1 MEMPTKRMPAKRRLL
16 AAAAAAT
23 LLSGVAS
30 ACSSS
35 STTAAAGS
43 SASNPA
49 ATSASSPASASGSS
63 QGKTI
68 TLGIL
73 TPLTGPVSSSFGQ
86 ETIQGAQARIDLA
99 NADHELP
106 NGEQIKLVSV
116 DEGSSP
122 QTSLSGTQQ
131 LVENDHVFAVLAAG
145 AFFYGAYRWAAQQNE
160 PVVGDGIDGP
170 EWNSSQYPNMFA
182 AFGSTDDSYPSYTG
196 MPAFFKSQGGTSYCG
211 VGYNAPSTVGNGAAM
226 AGSMKQA
233 GVPVPYTNFGIAAGN
248 ANFTS
253 IALAIKQAKCNVL
266 GSQMTLGDTL
276 NLITALRDANVS
288 LKATFIQGGYGQDLL
303 DQSSSLSAAQG
314 VDMAAGYEPSSLNT
328 TATKWMMSALKTYAG
343 WTKPY
348 PSAGAEWGWFTADTA
363 IEGLKVAG
371 ANPTQQSF
379 ISNLRKVTSFNH
391 EGLTCPVDYAVFSN
405 TNQQFP
411 GNCTWMVKVEGS
423 QFVSLTGTSP
433 IKIVTIPGTSN
444 S

>member
-1 MEMPTKRMPAKRRLL
+1 MMMRTKRRLL
-16 AAAAAAT
+16 AAAVVAAIGAAT
-23 LLSGVAS
+23 

-35 STTAAAGS
+35 STTGATGSSTSNAGAAAS
-43 SASNPA
+43 
-49 ATSASSPASASGSS
+49 
-63 QGKTI
+63 KTI

-73 TPLTGPVSSSFGQ
+73 TPLTGPVASSFGQ
-86 ETIQGAQARIDLA
+86 ATIQGAQARIDLA

-106 NGEQIKLVSV
+106 GGETVKLVSV

-122 QTSLSGTQQ
+122 QTSLAGTQQ
-131 LVENDHVFAVLAAG
+131 LVQNDHVFSVLAAG
-145 AFFYGAYRWAAQQNE
+145 AFFYGAYRWAAQQNV

-196 MPAFFKSQGGTSYCG
+196 MPAFFKSQGGSSYCG
-211 VGYNAPSTVGNGAAM
+211 VGYNAPSTVGNGEAM
-226 AGSMKQA
+226 VGSMKAAQI
-233 GVPVPYTNFGIAAGN
+233 PVPYTNVGIAPGN

-253 IALAIKQAKCNVL
+253 IALSIKQSGCNIL

-276 NLITALRDANVS
+276 TLITALKNANVP

-303 DQSSSLSAAQG
+303 DQPSSLSAAQG
-314 VDMAAGYEPSSLNT
+314 VDMAAGYQPSSLNT
-328 TATKWMMSALKTYAG
+328 SATQSLMAALKTYVG

-348 PSAGAEWGWFTADTA
+348 PAAGMEWGWFTADTA

-379 ISNLRKVTSFNH
+379 ISNLRKVTSFDH
-391 EGLTCPVDYAVFSN
+391 GGLTCPVNYAVFGD

-423 QFVSLTGTSP
+423 QFVSLTGPSP
-433 IKIVTIPGTSN
+433 IKVVTIPGTKN

>member
-1 MEMPTKRMPAKRRLL
+1 ML
-16 AAAAAAT
+16 AATVAAVLISGAAT
-23 LLSGVAS
+23 

-35 STTAAAGS
+35 SATGAAGS
-43 SASNPA
+43 STSGAPA
-49 ATSASSPASASGSS
+49 T

-73 TPLTGPVSSSFGQ
+73 TPLTGPVASSFGQ
-86 ETIQGAQARIDLA
+86 ATIAGAQARIALA
-99 NADHELP
+99 NANHELP
-106 NGEQIKLVSV
+106 NGETIKLVSV

-122 QTSLSGTQQ
+122 QTSLAGTQQ
-131 LVENDHVFAVLAAG
+131 LVEHDHVFAVLAAG
-145 AFFYGAYRWAAQQNE
+145 AFFYGSYRWAAQQNV

-182 AFGSTDDSYPSYTG
+182 AFGSTNDRYPSYTG
-196 MPAFFKSQGGTSYCG
+196 MPAFFQSQGGSSYCG
-211 VGYNAPSTVGNGAAM
+211 VGYNAPSTVGNGEAM
-226 AGSMKQA
+226 VGSMKA
-233 GVPVPYTNFGIAAGN
+233 AHVPVPYTNFGIVPGN

-253 IALAIKQAKCNVL
+253 IALSIKQAKCDIL

-276 NLITALRDANVS
+276 TLITALKNANVS

-314 VDMAAGYEPSSLNT
+314 VDMAAGYQPSSLDT
-328 TATKWMMSALKTYAG
+328 TATKRLTSALKTYAN

-348 PSAGAEWGWFTADTA
+348 PAAGMEWGWFTADTA

-379 ISNLRKVTSFNH
+379 ISNLRKVTSFDH
-391 EGLTCPVDYAVFSN
+391 DGLTCPVDYATFGD

-411 GNCTWMVKVEGS
+411 GNCTWMVKVEGK

-433 IKIVTIPGTSN
+433 IKVVTIPGTAN
-444 S
+444 G

>member
-1 MEMPTKRMPAKRRLL
+1 MMMPTKSRLL
-16 AAAAAAT
+16 AAAVVAT
-23 LLSGVAS
+23 LISGFTA

-35 STTAAAGS
+35 SSTTGAAGS
-43 SASNPA
+43 STSNA
-49 ATSASSPASASGSS
+49 NVTA
-63 QGKTI
+63 GKTI
-68 TLGIL
+68 TLGIV
-73 TPLTGPVSSSFGQ
+73 TPLTGPVASSFGQ
-86 ETIQGAQARIDLA
+86 ETIEGAQARIALA

-106 NGEQIKLVSV
+106 NGETVKLVSV

-122 QTSLSGTQQ
+122 QTSLAATQQ
-131 LVENDHVFAVLAAG
+131 LVEHDHVFGVLAAG
-145 AFFYGAYRWAAQQNE
+145 AFFYGAYRWAAQQNV

-196 MPAFFKSQGGTSYCG
+196 MAAFFKSQGGTSFCG
-211 VGYNAPSTVGNGAAM
+211 VGYNAPSTVGNGEAMVGSEKAAH
-226 AGSMKQA
+226 
-233 GVPVPYTNFGIAAGN
+233 VPVPYTNYGIAAGN
-248 ANFTS
+248 TNFTS
-253 IALAIKQAKCNVL
+253 VALSIKQSGCNIL

-276 NLITALRDANVS
+276 NLITALKNANVS

-303 DQSSSLSAAQG
+303 DQPSSLAAAQG

-328 TATKWMMSALKTYAG
+328 SATKALMSALATYAG

-348 PSAGAEWGWFTADTA
+348 PSAGMEWGWFTADTA

-391 EGLTCPVDYAVFSN
+391 EGLTCPVDYAVFGN

-423 QFVSLTGTSP
+423 QFVSLTGASP
-433 IKIVTIPGTSN
+433 IKVVTIPGTKN
-444 S
+444 G

>member
-1 MEMPTKRMPAKRRLL
+1 MKMPTKRRLL

-23 LLSGVAS
+23 LLSGVA
-30 ACSSS
+30 ACSSAGTT
-35 STTAAAGS
+35 TTAGSGAAG
-43 SASNPA
+43 AAA
-49 ATSASSPASASGSS
+49 ATSTGSA

-73 TPLTGPVSSSFGQ
+73 TPLTGPVASSFGQ
-86 ETIQGAQARIDLA
+86 ETVQGAQARIDLA
-99 NADHELP
+99 NATHELP
-106 NGEQIKLVSV
+106 GGEQVKLVSV

-122 QTSLSGTQQ
+122 QTSLSGTQE
-131 LVENDHVFAVLAAG
+131 LVENDHVFTVLAAG
-145 AFFYGAYRWAAQQNE
+145 AFFYGAYRWAAQQNV

-196 MPAFFKSQGGTSYCG
+196 MPAFFKAQGGTSYCG

-226 AGSMKQA
+226 AGSMKAA

-276 NLITALRDANVS
+276 SLITALRNANVS

-303 DQSSSLSAAQG
+303 DQPSSLSAAQG
-314 VDMAAGYEPSSLNT
+314 VDMAAGFEPSSLNT
-328 TATKWMMSALKTYAG
+328 AATKSMMSALKTYAG

-348 PSAGAEWGWFTADTA
+348 PAAGMEWGWFTADTA

-371 ANPTQQSF
+371 ASPTQQSF
-379 ISNLRKVTSFNH
+379 ITNLRKVTSFDH
-391 EGLTCPVDYAVFSN
+391 EGLTCPVDYSVFGN

-411 GNCTWMVKVEGS
+411 GNCTWMVKVQGD
-423 QFVSLTGTSP
+423 QFVSLTGASP
-433 IKIVTIPGTSN
+433 IKVATIPGTSN

>member
-1 MEMPTKRMPAKRRLL
+1 MMMRTKRRLL
-16 AAAAAAT
+16 AATVVAAIGAAT
-23 LLSGVAS
+23 

-35 STTAAAGS
+35 STTGATGS
-43 SASNPA
+43 STSNAGTAAS
-49 ATSASSPASASGSS
+49 
-63 QGKTI
+63 KTI

-73 TPLTGPVSSSFGQ
+73 TPLTGPVASSFGQ
-86 ETIQGAQARIDLA
+86 ATIQGAQARIDLA

-106 NGEQIKLVSV
+106 GGETVKLVSV

-122 QTSLSGTQQ
+122 QTSLAGTQQ
-131 LVENDHVFAVLAAG
+131 LVQHDNVFAVLAAG
-145 AFFYGAYRWAAQQNE
+145 AFFYGAYRWAAQQNV

-196 MPAFFKSQGGTSYCG
+196 MPAFFKSQGGSSYCG
-211 VGYNAPSTVGNGAAM
+211 VGYNAPSTVGNGEAM
-226 AGSMKQA
+226 VGSMKAAQ
-233 GVPVPYTNFGIAAGN
+233 VPVPYTNFGIAPGN

-253 IALAIKQAKCNVL
+253 IALSIKQSGCNIL

-276 NLITALRDANVS
+276 NLITALKNANVP

-303 DQSSSLSAAQG
+303 DQPSSLSAAQG
-314 VDMAAGYEPSSLNT
+314 VDMAAGYQPSSLNT
-328 TATKWMMSALKTYAG
+328 SGTQSLMAALKTYAG

-348 PSAGAEWGWFTADTA
+348 PAAGMEWGWFTADTA

-379 ISNLRKVTSFNH
+379 ISNLRKVTSFDH
-391 EGLTCPVDYAVFSN
+391 GGLTCPVNYAVFGN

-423 QFVSLTGTSP
+423 QFVSLTGASP
-433 IKIVTIPGTSN
+433 IKIVTIPGTKN

>member
-1 MEMPTKRMPAKRRLL
+1 MKMPTKRRWL

-23 LLSGVAS
+23 LLSGVAT

-43 SASNPA
+43 GTTGSA
-49 ATSASSPASASGSS
+49 

-68 TLGIL
+68 TLGLL
-73 TPLTGPVSSSFGQ
+73 TPLTGPTASSFGQ
-86 ETIQGAQARIDLA
+86 ETIKGAEARIDLA

-106 NGEQIKLVSV
+106 NGEKIKIVTV
-116 DEGSSP
+116 DEGSSA
-122 QTSLSGTQQ
+122 QTSLSGTQE
-131 LVENDHVFAVLAAG
+131 LVENDHVFGVLAAG
-145 AFFYGAYRWAAQQNE
+145 AFFYGAYRWAAQQNV

-196 MPAFFKSQGGTSYCG
+196 MPAFFKAQGGTSYCG

-226 AGSMKQA
+226 AGSMKAA

-276 NLITALRDANVS
+276 SLITALKNVNVT

-303 DQSSSLSAAQG
+303 DQPSSLSAAQG
-314 VDMAAGYEPSSLNT
+314 VDMAAGYQPSSLNT
-328 TATKWMMSALKTYAG
+328 KATARMMSALKTYVG

-348 PSAGAEWGWFTADTA
+348 PAAGMEWGWFTADTA

-379 ISNLRKVTSFNH
+379 IDNLRKVTSFDH
-391 EGLTCPVDYAVFSN
+391 EGLTCPVNYSVFGN

-411 GNCTWMVKVEGS
+411 GNCTWMVKVQGN
-423 QFVSLTGTSP
+423 QFVSLTGASP
-433 IKIVTIPGTSN
+433 IKVTTISGTSN

>member
-1 MEMPTKRMPAKRRLL
+1 MPTKTKLL

-23 LLSGVAS
+23 LLTGLAT

-35 STTAAAGS
+35 STTAGAGTAN
-43 SASNPA
+43 SATTPG
-49 ATSASSPASASGSS
+49 SGSGS
-63 QGKTI
+63 AQGKAI
-68 TLGIL
+68 TLGIV
-73 TPLTGPVSSSFGQ
+73 TPLTGPVASSFGQ
-86 ETIQGAQARIDLA
+86 ATIQGAQARIDLA
-99 NADHELP
+99 NATHELP
-106 NGEQIKLVSV
+106 GGEQVKLVSV

-131 LVENDHVFAVLAAG
+131 LVENDHVFGVLAAG
-145 AFFYGAYRWAAQQNE
+145 AFFYGAYRWAAQQNV

-196 MPAFFKSQGGTSYCG
+196 MPAFFKAQGGTSYCG
-211 VGYNAPSTVGNGAAM
+211 VGYNAPSTVGNGSAM
-226 AGSMKQA
+226 AGSMKAA

-248 ANFTS
+248 ANFSS
-253 IALAIKQAKCNVL
+253 IALAIKQAKCDVL

-276 NLITALRDANVS
+276 SLITALRNANVS

-303 DQSSSLSAAQG
+303 DQPSSLSAAQG
-314 VDMAAGYEPSSLNT
+314 VDMAAGFQPSSLNT

-348 PSAGAEWGWFTADTA
+348 PAAGMEWGWFTADTA

-371 ANPTQQSF
+371 ANPTQQGF
-379 ISNLRKVTSFNH
+379 ITNLRKVTSFDH
-391 EGLTCPVDYAVFSN
+391 KGLTCPVNYAVFGD

-411 GNCTWMVKVEGS
+411 GNCTWMVKVKGD

-433 IKIVTIPGTSN
+433 IKVATIPGTSN

>member
-1 MEMPTKRMPAKRRLL
+1 
-16 AAAAAAT
+16 
-23 LLSGVAS
+23 
-30 ACSSS
+30 
-35 STTAAAGS
+35 
-43 SASNPA
+43 
-49 ATSASSPASASGSS
+49 
-63 QGKTI
+63 
-68 TLGIL
+68 
-73 TPLTGPVSSSFGQ
+73 VSSSFGQ

-106 NGEQIKLVSV
+106 NGEQVKLVSV

-131 LVENDHVFAVLAAG
+131 LVQNDHVFGVLAAG
-145 AFFYGAYRWAAQQNE
+145 AFFYGAYRWAAQQNV

-196 MPAFFKSQGGTSYCG
+196 MPAFFKTQGGTSYCG

-226 AGSMKQA
+226 AGSMKAA

-276 NLITALRDANVS
+276 NLITALKNANVS
-288 LKATFIQGGYGQDLL
+288 LKATFIQGGYGEDLL
-303 DQSSSLSAAQG
+303 EQSSSLSAAQG
-314 VDMAAGYEPSSLNT
+314 VDMAAGFEPSSLNT

-348 PSAGAEWGWFTADTA
+348 PAAGMEWGWFTADTA

-379 ISNLRKVTSFNH
+379 MTNLRKVSSFNH
-391 EGLTCPVDYAVFSN
+391 EGLTCPVNYSVFGN

-411 GNCTWMVKVEGS
+411 GNCTWMVKVEGD
-423 QFVSLTGTSP
+423 QFVSLTGSSP
-433 IKIVTIPGTSN
+433 VQVATIPGTSN

>member
-1 MEMPTKRMPAKRRLL
+1 MEMPTKRRWL

-23 LLSGVAS
+23 LLSGITA
-30 ACSSS
+30 ACSSSS

-43 SASNPA
+43 SAS
-49 ATSASSPASASGSS
+49 SSSTTSGSGS
-63 QGKTI
+63 AQGKTI

-122 QTSLSGTQQ
+122 QTSLSGTQE
-131 LVENDHVFAVLAAG
+131 LVQNDHVFGVLAAG
-145 AFFYGAYRWAAQQNE
+145 AFFYGAYRWAAQQNV

-226 AGSMKQA
+226 AGSMKAA

-276 NLITALRDANVS
+276 NLITALKNANVS
-288 LKATFIQGGYGQDLL
+288 LKATFIQGGYGEDLL
-303 DQSSSLSAAQG
+303 EQSSSLSAAQG
-314 VDMAAGYEPSSLNT
+314 VDMAAGFEPSSLNT

-348 PSAGAEWGWFTADTA
+348 PAAGMEWGWFTADTA

-379 ISNLRKVTSFNH
+379 ITNLRKVSSFNH
-391 EGLTCPVDYAVFSN
+391 EGLTCPVNYSVFGN

-411 GNCTWMVKVEGS
+411 GNCTWMVKVEGD
-423 QFVSLTGTSP
+423 QFVSLTGPSP
-433 IKIVTIPGTSN
+433 VQVATIPGTSN

>member
-1 MEMPTKRMPAKRRLL
+1 MEMPTKRRLL

-23 LLSGVAS
+23 LITGVAA

-35 STTAAAGS
+35 STTTASGAGTSS
-43 SASNPA
+43 SAGA
-49 ATSASSPASASGSS
+49 ASSGSA

-73 TPLTGPVSSSFGQ
+73 TPLTGPVASSFGQ
-86 ETIQGAQARIDLA
+86 ATIQGAQARIDLA
-99 NADHELP
+99 NATHELP
-106 NGEQIKLVSV
+106 GGEQVKLVSV

-131 LVENDHVFAVLAAG
+131 LVSNDHVFGVLAAG
-145 AFFYGAYRWAAQQNE
+145 AFFYGAYRWAAQQNV

-196 MPAFFKSQGGTSYCG
+196 MSAFFKAQGGTSYCG

-226 AGSMKQA
+226 AGSMKAA

-248 ANFTS
+248 ANFSS

-276 NLITALRDANVS
+276 NLITSLRNANVS

-303 DQSSSLSAAQG
+303 DQPSSLSAAQG
-314 VDMAAGYEPSSLNT
+314 VDMAAGYQPSSLNT
-328 TATKWMMSALKTYAG
+328 TATKWMMSALKTYAN

-348 PSAGAEWGWFTADTA
+348 PAAGMEWGWFTADTA
-363 IEGLKVAG
+363 IEGLKAAG

-379 ISNLRKVTSFNH
+379 ISNLRKVTSFDH
-391 EGLTCPVDYAVFSN
+391 EGLTCPVNYAVFGN

-411 GNCTWMVKVEGS
+411 GNCTWMVKVEGD
-423 QFVSLTGTSP
+423 QFVSLTGSSP
-433 IKIVTIPGTSN
+433 IKVATISGTSN

>member
-1 MEMPTKRMPAKRRLL
+1 MMMPTRIRLL
-16 AAAAAAT
+16 AATVVAILMSGAAT
-23 LLSGVAS
+23 

-35 STTAAAGS
+35 STTGAAGS
-43 SASNPA
+43 S
-49 ATSASSPASASGSS
+49 TSKTNVTA
-63 QGKTI
+63 GKTI

-73 TPLTGPVSSSFGQ
+73 TPLTGPVASSFGQ
-86 ETIQGAQARIDLA
+86 ETVEGAQARIALA
-99 NADHELP
+99 NANHELP
-106 NGEQIKLVSV
+106 NGETIKLVSV
-116 DEGSSP
+116 DEGASP
-122 QTSLSGTQQ
+122 QTSLAGTQQ
-131 LVENDHVFAVLAAG
+131 LVEHDHVFAVLAAG
-145 AFFYGAYRWAAQQNE
+145 AFFYGGYRWAAQQNV

-182 AFGSTDDSYPSYTG
+182 AFGSTNDRYPSYTG
-196 MPAFFKSQGGTSYCG
+196 MPAFFQSQGGSSYCG
-211 VGYNAPSTVGNGAAM
+211 VGYNAPSTVGNGMAM
-226 AGSMKQA
+226 VGSMKA
-233 GVPVPYTNFGIAAGN
+233 AHVPVPYTNFGIVPGN

-253 IALAIKQAKCNVL
+253 IALSVKQAKCDIL

-276 NLITALRDANVS
+276 TLITAVKNASVS

-303 DQSSSLSAAQG
+303 DQSSSLAAAQG
-314 VDMAAGYEPSSLNT
+314 VDMAAGYAPSSLDT
-328 TATKWMMSALKTYAG
+328 TATKWLMSALKTYAG

-348 PSAGAEWGWFTADTA
+348 PAAGMEWGWFTADTA

-371 ANPTQQSF
+371 ANPSQQSF

-391 EGLTCPVDYAVFSN
+391 DGLTCPVDYAAFGN

-444 S
+444 G

>member
-1 MEMPTKRMPAKRRLL
+1 MKMPVRTRLL
-16 AAAAAAT
+16 AAVVVATLGAAT
-23 LLSGVAS
+23 

-35 STTAAAGS
+35 GTTGAAGS
-43 SASNPA
+43 SPSGGG
-49 ATSASSPASASGSS
+49 ASA
-63 QGKTI
+63 GKTI
-68 TLGIL
+68 TLGML
-73 TPLTGPVSSSFGQ
+73 TPLTGPVASSFGQ
-86 ETIQGAQARIDLA
+86 ATIQGAQARIDLA

-106 NGEQIKLVSV
+106 GGETVKLVSV

-122 QTSLSGTQQ
+122 QTSLAGTQQ
-131 LVENDHVFAVLAAG
+131 LVQNDHVFSVLAAG
-145 AFFYGAYRWAAQQNE
+145 AFFYGAYRWAAQQNV

-196 MPAFFKSQGGTSYCG
+196 VPAFFKSQGGSSYCG
-211 VGYNAPSTVGNGAAM
+211 VGYNAPSTVGNGEAM
-226 AGSMKQA
+226 VGSMKAAQI
-233 GVPVPYTNFGIAAGN
+233 PVPYTNFGIAPGN

-253 IALAIKQAKCNVL
+253 IALSIKQSGCNIL

-276 NLITALRDANVS
+276 TLITALKNANVP

-303 DQSSSLSAAQG
+303 DQPSSLSSAQG
-314 VDMAAGYEPSSLNT
+314 VDMAAGYQPSSLNT
-328 TATKWMMSALKTYAG
+328 SATQSLMAALKTYAG

-348 PSAGAEWGWFTADTA
+348 PAAGMEWGWFTADTA

-379 ISNLRKVTSFNH
+379 ISNLRKVTSFDH
-391 EGLTCPVDYAVFSN
+391 GGLTCPVNYAVFGD

-423 QFVSLTGTSP
+423 QFVSLTGPSP
-433 IKIVTIPGTSN
+433 IKIVTIPGTKN
-444 S
+444 G

>member
-1 MEMPTKRMPAKRRLL
+1 MPTKRRLL

-23 LLSGVAS
+23 VLTGVAT

-35 STTAAAGS
+35 STPAAAGS
-43 SASNPA
+43 SSSATTSGASA
-49 ATSASSPASASGSS
+49 ASGSGAG

-73 TPLTGPVSSSFGQ
+73 TPLTGPTASSFGQ
-86 ETIQGAQARIDLA
+86 ETIEGAQARIDLA
-99 NADHELP
+99 NATHELP

-131 LVENDHVFAVLAAG
+131 LVENDHVFGVLAAG
-145 AFFYGAYRWAAQQNE
+145 AFFYGAYRWAAQQNV

-182 AFGSTDDSYPSYTG
+182 AFGSNNNSYPSYTG

-211 VGYNAPSTVGNGAAM
+211 VGYNAPSTVGNGSAM
-226 AGSMKQA
+226 VGSMKAA
-233 GVPVPYTNFGIAAGN
+233 GVPVPYTNFGIIPGN

-253 IALAIKQAKCNVL
+253 IALQIKQAKCNVL

-276 NLITALRDANVS
+276 SLITAVRNANIS

-303 DQSSSLSAAQG
+303 DQPSSLSAAQG
-314 VDMAAGYEPSSLNT
+314 LDMAAGFEPSSLNT
-328 TATKWMMSALKTYAG
+328 PATKWMMSALKTYVN

-348 PSAGAEWGWFTADTA
+348 PAAGMEWGWFTADTA

-371 ANPTQQSF
+371 VNPTQQSF
-379 ISNLRKVTSFNH
+379 ITSLRKVTSFDH
-391 EGLTCPVDYAVFSN
+391 AGLTCPVDFSVFGN
-405 TNQQFP
+405 TSGNFP

-423 QFVSLTGTSP
+423 QFVSLTGTTP
-433 IKIVTIPGTSN
+433 VKVALIPGTSN

>member
-1 MEMPTKRMPAKRRLL
+1 MEMPTKRRWL

-23 LLSGVAS
+23 LLSGITA
-30 ACSSS
+30 ACSSSS
-35 STTAAAGS
+35 STTAAAG
-43 SASNPA
+43 P
-49 ATSASSPASASGSS
+49 SASSSSTTSGSGS
-63 QGKTI
+63 AQGKTI

-99 NADHELP
+99 NAAHELP

-122 QTSLSGTQQ
+122 QTSLSGTQE
-131 LVENDHVFAVLAAG
+131 LVQNDHVFGVLAAG
-145 AFFYGAYRWAAQQNE
+145 AFFYGAYRWAAQQNV

-226 AGSMKQA
+226 AGSMKAA

-276 NLITALRDANVS
+276 NLITALKNANVS
-288 LKATFIQGGYGQDLL
+288 LKATFIQGGYGEDLL
-303 DQSSSLSAAQG
+303 EQSSSLSAAQG
-314 VDMAAGYEPSSLNT
+314 VDMAAGFEPSSLNT

-348 PSAGAEWGWFTADTA
+348 PAAGMEWGWFTADTA

-379 ISNLRKVTSFNH
+379 ITNLRKVSSFNH
-391 EGLTCPVDYAVFSN
+391 EGLTCPVNYSVFGN

-411 GNCTWMVKVEGS
+411 GNCTWMVKVEGD
-423 QFVSLTGTSP
+423 QFVSLTGPSP
-433 IKIVTIPGTSN
+433 VQVATIPGTSN

>member
-1 MEMPTKRMPAKRRLL
+1 MMPTKSRLL
-16 AAAAAAT
+16 AAAAVAVLGAAT
-23 LLSGVAS
+23 

-35 STTAAAGS
+35 STTGAAGS
-43 SASNPA
+43 STSNAGA
-49 ATSASSPASASGSS
+49 AA
-63 QGKTI
+63 GKTI
-68 TLGIL
+68 TLGVL
-73 TPLTGPVSSSFGQ
+73 TPLTGPVASSFGQ
-86 ETIQGAQARIDLA
+86 ATIQGAQARIALA
-99 NADHELP
+99 NANHELP
-106 NGEQIKLVSV
+106 NGETVKLVSV

-122 QTSLSGTQQ
+122 QTSLAGTQQ
-131 LVENDHVFAVLAAG
+131 LVEHDHVFSVLAAG
-145 AFFYGAYRWAAQQNE
+145 AFFYGAYRWAAQQNV

-182 AFGSTDDSYPSYTG
+182 AFGSTNDSYPSYTG
-196 MPAFFKSQGGTSYCG
+196 MPAFFQSQGGSSYCG
-211 VGYNAPSTVGNGAAM
+211 VGYNAPSTVGNGEAM
-226 AGSMKQA
+226 VGSMKA
-233 GVPVPYTNFGIAAGN
+233 AHVPVPYTNFGIVPGN

-253 IALAIKQAKCNVL
+253 IALSIKQAKCDIL

-276 NLITALRDANVS
+276 SLITALRNANVP

-303 DQSSSLSAAQG
+303 DQASSLSAAQG

-328 TATKWMMSALKTYAG
+328 AATSQLMSALKTYVG

-348 PSAGAEWGWFTADTA
+348 PAAGMEWGWFTADTA

-379 ISNLRKVTSFNH
+379 INNLRKVTSFDH
-391 EGLTCPVDYAVFSN
+391 EGLTCPVDYATFSD

-423 QFVSLTGTSP
+423 KFVSLTGSSP

-444 S
+444 A

>member
-1 MEMPTKRMPAKRRLL
+1 MEMKTKRRLL

-23 LLSGVAS
+23 LLSGVAT

-35 STTAAAGS
+35 STTAAAGAS
-43 SASNPA
+43 SSGSAGTSAAPA
-49 ATSASSPASASGSS
+49 ASGAGSG

-68 TLGIL
+68 TLGML

-86 ETIQGAQARIDLA
+86 ETIAGAEARIALA
-99 NADHELP
+99 NATHELP
-106 NGEQIKLVSV
+106 GGEQLKLVSA

-122 QTSLSGTQQ
+122 QTSLTGTQQ

-145 AFFYGAYRWAAQQNE
+145 AFFYGAYRWAAQQNV

-196 MPAFFKSQGGTSYCG
+196 MSAFFKSQGGTSYCG

-226 AGSMKQA
+226 AGSMKAA

-276 NLITALRDANVS
+276 SLITALRNANVS

-303 DQSSSLSAAQG
+303 DQPSSLTAAQG

-328 TATKWMMSALKTYAG
+328 TATNWMMSALKTYAH

-348 PSAGAEWGWFTADTA
+348 PAAGMEWGWFTADTA

-379 ISNLRKVTSFNH
+379 ITSLRKVTSFNH
-391 EGLTCPVDYAVFSN
+391 EGLTCPVDYSAFGN

-411 GNCTWMVKVEGS
+411 GNCTWMVKVEGN

-433 IKIVTIPGTSN
+433 VKVATISGTSN

>member
-1 MEMPTKRMPAKRRLL
+1 MMMRTKRRLL
-16 AAAAAAT
+16 AAAVVAAIGAAT
-23 LLSGVAS
+23 

-35 STTAAAGS
+35 STTGATGSSTSNAGAAAS
-43 SASNPA
+43 
-49 ATSASSPASASGSS
+49 
-63 QGKTI
+63 KTI

-73 TPLTGPVSSSFGQ
+73 TPLTGPVASSFGQ
-86 ETIQGAQARIDLA
+86 ATIQGAQARIDLA

-106 NGEQIKLVSV
+106 GGETVKLVSV

-122 QTSLSGTQQ
+122 QTSLAGTQQ
-131 LVENDHVFAVLAAG
+131 LVQNDHVFSVLAAG
-145 AFFYGAYRWAAQQNE
+145 AFFYGAYRWAAQQNV

-196 MPAFFKSQGGTSYCG
+196 MPAFFKSQGGSSYCG
-211 VGYNAPSTVGNGAAM
+211 VGYNAPSTVGNGEAM
-226 AGSMKQA
+226 VGSMKAAQI
-233 GVPVPYTNFGIAAGN
+233 PVPYTNFGIAPGN

-253 IALAIKQAKCNVL
+253 IALSIKQSGCNIL

-276 NLITALRDANVS
+276 TLITALKNANVP

-303 DQSSSLSAAQG
+303 DQPSSLSSAQG
-314 VDMAAGYEPSSLNT
+314 VDMAAGYQPSSLNT
-328 TATKWMMSALKTYAG
+328 SATHSLMAALKTYAG

-348 PSAGAEWGWFTADTA
+348 PAAGMEWGWFTADTA

-379 ISNLRKVTSFNH
+379 ISNLRKVTSFDH
-391 EGLTCPVDYAVFSN
+391 GGLTCPVNYAVFGN

-423 QFVSLTGTSP
+423 QFVSLTGPSP
-433 IKIVTIPGTSN
+433 IKIITIPGTKN

>member
-1 MEMPTKRMPAKRRLL
+1 MEMPTKRRWL

-23 LLSGVAS
+23 LLSGITA
-30 ACSSS
+30 ACSSSS

-43 SASNPA
+43 SAS
-49 ATSASSPASASGSS
+49 SSSTTSGSGS
-63 QGKTI
+63 AQGKTI

-106 NGEQIKLVSV
+106 NGEQVKLVSV

-131 LVENDHVFAVLAAG
+131 LVQNDHVFGVLAAG
-145 AFFYGAYRWAAQQNE
+145 AFFYGAYRWAAQQNV

-226 AGSMKQA
+226 AGSMKAA

-276 NLITALRDANVS
+276 NLITALKNANVS
-288 LKATFIQGGYGQDLL
+288 LKATFIQGGYGEDLL
-303 DQSSSLSAAQG
+303 EQSSSLSAAQG
-314 VDMAAGYEPSSLNT
+314 VDMAAGFEPSSLNT

-348 PSAGAEWGWFTADTA
+348 PAAGMEWGWFTADTA

-379 ISNLRKVTSFNH
+379 MTNLRKVSSFNH
-391 EGLTCPVDYAVFSN
+391 EGLTCPVNYSVFGN

-411 GNCTWMVKVEGS
+411 GNCTWMVKVEGD
-423 QFVSLTGTSP
+423 QFVSLTGSSP
-433 IKIVTIPGTSN
+433 VQVATIPGTSN

>member
-1 MEMPTKRMPAKRRLL
+1 MMMRTKRRLL
-16 AAAAAAT
+16 AAAVVAAIGAAT
-23 LLSGVAS
+23 

-35 STTAAAGS
+35 STTGATGSSTSNAGAAAS
-43 SASNPA
+43 
-49 ATSASSPASASGSS
+49 
-63 QGKTI
+63 KTI

-73 TPLTGPVSSSFGQ
+73 TPLTGPVASSFGQ
-86 ETIQGAQARIDLA
+86 ATIQGAQARIDLA

-106 NGEQIKLVSV
+106 GGETVKLVSV

-122 QTSLSGTQQ
+122 QTSLAGTQQ
-131 LVENDHVFAVLAAG
+131 LVQHDHVFAVLASG
-145 AFFYGAYRWAAQQNE
+145 AFFYGAYRWAAQQNV

-196 MPAFFKSQGGTSYCG
+196 MPAFFKSQGGSSYCG
-211 VGYNAPSTVGNGAAM
+211 VGYNAPSTVGNGEAM
-226 AGSMKQA
+226 VGSMKAAQI
-233 GVPVPYTNFGIAAGN
+233 PVPYTNFGIAPGN

-253 IALAIKQAKCNVL
+253 IALSIKQSGCNIL

-276 NLITALRDANVS
+276 TLITALKNANVP

-303 DQSSSLSAAQG
+303 DQPSSLSSAQG
-314 VDMAAGYEPSSLNT
+314 VDMAAGYQPSSLNT
-328 TATKWMMSALKTYAG
+328 SATHSLMAALKTYAG

-348 PSAGAEWGWFTADTA
+348 PAAGMEWGWFTADTA

-379 ISNLRKVTSFNH
+379 ISNLRKVTSFDH
-391 EGLTCPVDYAVFSN
+391 GGLTCPVNYAVFGN

-423 QFVSLTGTSP
+423 QFVSLTGPSP
-433 IKIVTIPGTSN
+433 IKIVTIPGTKN